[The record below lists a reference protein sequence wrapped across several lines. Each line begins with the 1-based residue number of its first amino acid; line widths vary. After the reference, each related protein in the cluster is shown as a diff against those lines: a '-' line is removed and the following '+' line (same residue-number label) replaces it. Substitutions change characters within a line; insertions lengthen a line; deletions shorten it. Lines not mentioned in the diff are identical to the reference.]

1 MIYTPNYISNADGQG
16 AAIGAV
22 AGSIIPGIGTAVGGA
37 IGGIV
42 DVAQSVFG
50 AKKSAW
56 SNASSEEKRKLIET
70 LVYKAM
76 FIDKVSLWD
85 ADKTKIYKYIYD
97 TLNSTGQF
105 EGRPVDFNAFLRA
118 NMWIHDVIF
127 AAHGLKYP
135 NGATPVDLALFN
147 QVRDYITKGTGNPP
161 TPNQYVIVDNSQPQT
176 QMDYSKAPAKP
187 GDKKSGT
194 KTEEEKKAA
203 NKKILFYGG
212 IGLVVVILIIVLIFV
227 FKKKGRK

>member
-16 AAIGAV
+16 AAIGAAV
-22 AGSIIPGIGTAVGGA
+22 GTVIPGLGTALGGA

-56 SNASSEEKRKLIET
+56 SSANAEEKRKLIET
-70 LVYKAM
+70 LLYKAM
-76 FIDKVSLWD
+76 FVDKVSLWD
-85 ADKTKIYKYIYD
+85 NDKSKVYMYIYN

-105 EGRPVDFNAFLRA
+105 DGRPVDFNAFLSA
-118 NMWIHDVIF
+118 NMWIHDVVF

-135 NGATPVDLALFN
+135 NGATPVDINLFN
-147 QVRDYITKGTGNPP
+147 QVRDYITKGIGNPP
-161 TPNQYVIVDNSQPQT
+161 APNQYVIVDNSQQQAPVE
-176 QMDYSKAPAKP
+176 YSKSPAKQA
-187 GDKKSGT
+187 SN
-194 KTEEEKKAA
+194 KTEKTEKEKKAA
-203 NKKILFYGG
+203 NKKLLLYGG
-212 IGLVVVILIIVLIFV
+212 IGLGAVLLIVVLIFV